1 MYRIFLVLILI
12 TNIFAYE
19 VTNGKTFLL
28 EVNKNSKVLKK
39 KKELPLLM
47 HPTKKD
53 KSFVLIPIAYKTKE
67 KTINLQLIEGKNKK
81 NIALHV
87 NKGNYKKE
95 TLKVNPKKVNPP
107 KSEQDRIYKEYL
119 ESKKIYAT
127 YTKKRYWNKPFKM
140 PLNSKITSDYGNARI
155 FNGSLKSFHSG
166 TDFRAPT
173 GTPLKAVNDGVVVVA
188 SNRYYS
194 GNAVIIDHGEGIYSS
209 YSHLSKIS
217 VKVGQKV
224 KQGEI
229 LGLSGATGRVTGP
242 HLHFSFIVDSKKIDP
257 LDFMNKI
264 NKLFP
269 LNN

>member
-1 MYRIFLVLILI
+1 MYRVLLIFIFI

-19 VTNGKTFLL
+19 ITNGKTFLL
-28 EVNKNSKVLKK
+28 EVTKNSKILKDQ
-39 KKELPLLM
+39 KELPLLK

-53 KSFVLIPIAYKTKE
+53 RYFVLVPVAYKTKYKE
-67 KTINLQLIEGKNKK
+67 INLHLIEDKK
-81 NIALHV
+81 QEKIVLHV
-87 NKGNYKKE
+87 NQGNYKKE
-95 TLKVNPKKVNPP
+95 TLKVNPKKVHPP
-107 KSEQDRIYKEYL
+107 KSEQNRIYKEYL

-127 YTKKRYWNKPFKM
+127 FTKQRYWDKPFKM

-173 GTPLKAVNDGVVVVA
+173 GTVIKATNNGVVVVA
-188 SNRYYS
+188 SKRYYS

-209 YSHLSKIS
+209 YSHLSRID

-224 KQGEI
+224 KRDEK

-257 LDFMNKI
+257 LDFIQII
-264 NKLFP
+264 NSLFI
-269 LNN
+269 